1 MRCLKCSLTE
11 ILNYPFLS
19 IVYFL
24 VYTKVIIFI
33 NILVFIFDIHFI
45 KLNYVENCK
54 RTINYHNIFIYKL
67 LTTKKNEIFHDLE
80 IEKSNLDRDVKVYA
94 STWKDIFEKRDVSLI
109 TTDKF
114 DSEVT
119 LITSTGNLIG
129 IAAFQSYY
137 NNYFTGFSDAK
148 ITILDV
154 YSQGNLTTKHWRFTG
169 THDGEM
175 FGIPATNKKMDLYGV
190 SLVTMKYGKV
200 LKEKNYFD
208 NYSFLS
214 QLGLIQL

>member
-1 MRCLKCSLTE
+1 MQKIVRLLLVAITASFISCSQQ
-11 ILNYPFLS
+11 
-19 IVYFL
+19 
-24 VYTKVIIFI
+24 
-33 NILVFIFDIHFI
+33 
-45 KLNYVENCK
+45 
-54 RTINYHNIFIYKL
+54 
-67 LTTKKNEIFHDLE
+67 KNEICNDLE
-80 IEKSNLDRDVKVYA
+80 IAKSHLDRDVKMYT
-94 STWKDIFEKRDVSLI
+94 SIWKDIFEKRDVSLI

-114 DSEVT
+114 DSEAT

-129 IAAFQSYY
+129 IEAFQSYY

-154 YSQGNLTTKHWRFTG
+154 YGQGNLITKHWRFTG

-190 SLVTMKYGKV
+190 SLVTMKNGKV

-214 QLGLIQL
+214 QLGLIQP